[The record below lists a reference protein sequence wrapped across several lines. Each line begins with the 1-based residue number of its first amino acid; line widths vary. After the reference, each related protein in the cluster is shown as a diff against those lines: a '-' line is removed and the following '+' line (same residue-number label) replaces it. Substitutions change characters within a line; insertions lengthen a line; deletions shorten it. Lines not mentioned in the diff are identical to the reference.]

1 MKAADVVFDQYRTEL
16 TLATMDELNVGGN
29 GIARSAVILTKN
41 ELASSPL
48 TNSYL
53 IEKPPDDVYAEI
65 TSDTNCEKLC
75 RNVKRGA
82 KKKR

>member
-1 MKAADVVFDQYRTEL
+1 
-16 TLATMDELNVGGN
+16 MDELNVGCD
-29 GIARSAVILTKN
+29 GIARSAVIRTKNGLASQPLTK
-41 ELASSPL
+41 
-48 TNSYL
+48 SYP
-53 IEKPPDDVYAEI
+53 IEEPPDDVGAEI